1 MSHKKWTTL
10 VSLAVC
16 LLAAESGAA
25 EPLTLGFLTRP
36 GFADLQNGRPV
47 GAFLS
52 LAGDAVEKSGLPEVK
67 WEPLPQK
74 RMIDRV
80 REGKES
86 ICAVGIYKTEERLAF
101 AKFSNPFYRDRP
113 FTIVTS
119 SAKSAL
125 VKKHASFSDLVADQ
139 ELSLTAIDGFSYGAY
154 VDDIIKQA
162 KNVSRK
168 AVTVTNLYGMMSADR
183 IDYFIGDPEEYD
195 TNLELNGIRNDAL
208 VAIEFPDFKEGAL
221 RHFMCS
227 KAVDD
232 QVIQKLNAGI
242 SASQPGRAF

>member
-1 MSHKKWTTL
+1 MDHVSQPGSMPACSRKWSSRATDPRVPHPTW
-10 VSLAVC
+10 
-16 LLAAESGAA
+16 
-25 EPLTLGFLTRP
+25 LG
-36 GFADLQNGRPV
+36 GFAERKASRRL
-47 GAFLS
+47 LS

-154 VDDIIKQA
+154 VVQI
-162 KNVSRK
+162 
-168 AVTVTNLYGMMSADR
+168 
-183 IDYFIGDPEEYD
+183 
-195 TNLELNGIRNDAL
+195 
-208 VAIEFPDFKEGAL
+208 
-221 RHFMCS
+221 
-227 KAVDD
+227 
-232 QVIQKLNAGI
+232 
-242 SASQPGRAF
+242 